1 MVCIKTEYNSMSLVR
16 RDCRRAASSSSSSY
30 VRKRK
35 RKKKGRRERTRT
47 SLHVTLNGWDVALF
61 SPLSLTLCP
70 LEWMTC
76 ERPHA
81 RTHHRIT
88 HIWIDTHT
96 HKHTDSEKERE
107 RKNLCICLKTLTAA
121 SFYTRTLCVYVIH
134 RNSYIFF
141 GRLFSVRRKYYPC
154 HHIFQLDVRRL
165 SESMRNRLMERRE
178 TFHYIS
184 TDGLSLLLSL
194 CWVGSSRTCV
204 APICISNLAHTA
216 PNIPPKKSDWHIWP
230 LRNDLIVH
238 CPSIFISIRNG
249 C

>member
-1 MVCIKTEYNSMSLVR
+1 
-16 RDCRRAASSSSSSY
+16 
-30 VRKRK
+30 
-35 RKKKGRRERTRT
+35 
-47 SLHVTLNGWDVALF
+47 
-61 SPLSLTLCP
+61 
-70 LEWMTC
+70 MTC

-81 RTHHRIT
+81 RTHQRIT

-96 HKHTDSEKERE
+96 HKHTDSEKER
-107 RKNLCICLKTLTAA
+107 KNLCICLKTLTAA
-121 SFYTRTLCVYVIH
+121 GFYTRTVCVYVIH

-141 GRLFSVRRKYYPC
+141 GRLFSCIRRKYYPC

-184 TDGLSLLLSL
+184 ADGLSLLLSL
-194 CWVGSSRTCV
+194 SAGWDHHGHALRPFVNLTSRTQHRTF
-204 APICISNLAHTA
+204 PH
-216 PNIPPKKSDWHIWP
+216 KKSDWHIWP